1 MKKWAFVTVI
11 MMFLNSSF
19 ATSAQGATST
29 IKIQKHFTATF
40 SNSIKFAGQDCL
52 TFQFKWNASLGLNYP
67 YHWVTVTIENQKKK
81 SISQNFYINPGDYYG
96 LGQGSGVWKKTEK
109 WELCQSIQEV
119 LEDEDCDPTHEAEYG
134 RECEY
139 VEVGGFIPGKY
150 TVKATLN
157 QIKPFGMWDS
167 NKITLVIA
175 K

>member
-96 LGQGSGVWKKTEK
+96 LGQGSGTGGSSGSCVGT
-109 WELCQSIQEV
+109 SANSGGNGG
-119 LEDEDCDPTHEAEYG
+119 TYSTGYG
-134 RECEY
+134 
-139 VEVGGFIPGKY
+139 GGGGAGGP
-150 TVKATLN
+150 
-157 QIKPFGMWDS
+157 
-167 NKITLVIA
+167 KIGRAHV
-175 K
+175 